1 MEDEMCGV
9 FLGCL
14 RRYENSS
21 SSALSSSSF
30 YPPWSLCGCGCGC
43 DWLDGSQDWKLKEEE
58 HSIRIFNFHRVSYF
72 AFLFHLSKLRPR
84 LLPISFLI
92 GIVNCS
98 GQVLKSIPYDN
109 CSLLHDC
116 QFERESSSS
125 SSLLSCLCKEWRP
138 SEVQIEL
145 IFLLFILS
153 VVGLPPFADLISSLA
168 LNIDIHPLNQWAHLE
183 SENKLAEEE
192 RPPPDDKVNFLRLMQ
207 KALCNLW
214 SITLGLSTR
223 SVSQSLTYLLDNSI
237 NRLCSS
243 PTCQVVECRARTRGV

>member
-72 AFLFHLSKLRPR
+72 VFLFHLSKLWPR

-92 GIVNCS
+92 GIVDCMQWTSSEIYSLRQLFPSARLPIWERIIIILVITFLSLQRMATKWSANRTHLSALHSVGRRTSALCGSHLIS
-98 GQVLKSIPYDN
+98 GIEHWHPSPQSVSPFGVRKQIG
-109 CSLLHDC
+109 
-116 QFERESSSS
+116 RRRKTSSRWQSEFLAINAK
-125 SSLLSCLCKEWRP
+125 SSLQS
-138 SEVQIEL
+138 L
-145 IFLLFILS
+145 IDHS
-153 VVGLPPFADLISSLA
+153 RA
-168 LNIDIHPLNQWAHLE
+168 LN
-183 SENKLAEEE
+183 S
-192 RPPPDDKVNFLRLMQ
+192 
-207 KALCNLW
+207 
-214 SITLGLSTR
+214 LSH
-223 SVSQSLTYLLDNSI
+223 SVTHSLTY
-237 NRLCSS
+237 
-243 PTCQVVECRARTRGV
+243 